1 MSQTKA
7 LNKLLSDIPFFH
19 EREGQHV
26 LQVVLVIPSVRAALQ
41 KVKVQGLPREQRHF
55 VLISTLITALEKL
68 PQRGNGADWGALL
81 SFLQQKKMIYAEV
94 ASSRFDQDLAERK
107 GAGKSAGEE
116 EYLVSLFPE
125 LSTQFARL
133 VESNEGLEVFPAKT
147 SATEVCESEAAL
159 SGPKR
164 RGRPKLPDLERTEA
178 VTIQL
183 PKKIRILIDME
194 AEKRGVSS
202 SAVIR
207 EILSSHLISLSET

>member
-26 LQVVLVIPSVRAALQ
+26 LQVVLVIPAVRAALQ

-55 VLISTLITALEKL
+55 VLISTLIAALEKL

-81 SFLQQKKMIYAEV
+81 SFLQQKKMIYGEE
-94 ASSRFDQDLAERK
+94 ASSRFDRDLAERE

-125 LSTQFARL
+125 LSTQFSRL
-133 VESNEGLEVFPAKT
+133 ADPNEGSGVLPTKI
-147 SATEVCESEAAL
+147 SATEACESEFAL
-159 SGPKR
+159 SGPKK
-164 RGRPKLPDLERTEA
+164 RGRPRLSDSEQLQVVTVQIPRNIKLA
-178 VTIQL
+178 
-183 PKKIRILIDME
+183 IDVAANKE
-194 AEKRGVSS
+194 GVSS
-202 SAVIR
+202 SALIR
-207 EILSSHLISLSET
+207 RAISDYLRSIE